1 MTDNSYM
8 FVDEDKEDISKAG
21 GVENKGKYLDET
33 ITGEIEDDS
42 TINLVADED
51 VASQLPLQSQDEDS
65 SPTSYLPEQI
75 VEDDEAVTSNS
86 VALSSQ
92 RIETRGKGF
101 GIASLVFGVI
111 SMSLFCSFIN
121 IFASIISIALGI
133 VQLRRGEGRALAIV
147 GIVFS
152 IGSVVLLIIC
162 MNLIMSNEAFVN
174 MILDNMNNMG
184 IYNMV

>member
-8 FVDEDKEDISKAG
+8 FVDEDKEEISKAG
-21 GVENKGKYLDET
+21 GEENKGKYLDET

-51 VASQLPLQSQDEDS
+51 L
-65 SPTSYLPEQI
+65 I
-75 VEDDEAVTSNS
+75 SNS
-86 VALSSQ
+86 VALSPQ
-92 RIETRGKGF
+92 KIETRGKGF